1 MLYSQ
6 CGDVHEI
13 LTGMLPGHEVLPQG
27 RTPVWKGGVEGS
39 YLKMA
44 KFLSGKPR
52 PGGRGGFNFYAS
64 LHQERSAK
72 WSKRHSFGSHKSL
85 AFTWIMEHYSDNHY
99 TAMAYWSDEYL
110 PHLARGKRLKA
121 EGQVFFP
128 CALRPWPDGSDI

>member
-1 MLYSQ
+1 LIYGPYGFRPRSFAHFERSKACFAKIQ
-6 CGDVHEI
+6 KLV
-13 LTGMLPGHEVLPQG
+13 P
-27 RTPVWKGGVEGS
+27 TPS
-39 YLKMA
+39 NSL
-44 KFLSGKPR
+44 
-52 PGGRGGFNFYAS
+52 NFYAS